1 MATGPNWAGLDKGL
15 LAQGTAAYAV
25 GQVVKLGTVPQSC
38 AATTAALTASE
49 FGGVCMEDIDANK
62 VATGK
67 AIINVRLAG
76 IAPVRVGAANIP
88 KGARLTSNASGQV
101 VVQATAGGP
110 VLGILLE
117 TGGAVGTLS
126 EMYLTP
132 GATL

>member
-1 MATGPNWAGLDKGL
+1 MKVYKYPDNVDTDVIIPARYLNTFDDASMA
-15 LAQGTAAYAV
+15 
-25 GQVVKLGTVPQSC
+25 
-38 AATTAALTASE
+38 E
-49 FGGVCMEDIDANK
+49 HCMEDIDANK

-67 AIINVRLAG
+67 AIINVRLGG

-110 VLGILLE
+110 VLGVPLE